1 MLGSLCEV
9 VRMEETGWG
18 VSMGVETERKEM
30 ARAKPDT
37 ETEEDGDTNK
47 IAVDAGGCLRRSK
60 QSQ

>member
-1 MLGSLCEV
+1 
-9 VRMEETGWG
+9 MEETEGAVG
-18 VSMGVETERKEM
+18 GSMGVETEGKEM